1 MMPTRFDKMRFA
13 LLHEQLQHLYL
24 TAAKVTL
31 LTAAIA
37 TFLPLVLRA
46 GLRQLSRSKA
56 ALTCD
61 MFLP

>member
-13 LLHEQLQHLYL
+13 FLHEQLQHLYL
-24 TAAKVTL
+24 TAAKATL

-46 GLRQLSRSKA
+46 GLRQLSRS
-56 ALTCD
+56 
-61 MFLP
+61 